1 MKNVISWFQIPVT
14 NFERAVKFYNTILAV
29 DLLESRGMGT
39 QVALFPH
46 DVKNGAVGG
55 ALYRGAGFTP
65 SCDGTVVMLNVG
77 KDFALVLSRIEEA
90 GGRISM
96 AKTSINNSSGFL
108 AYFID
113 TEGNRIGLYSK
124 NELFV
129 IS

>member
-29 DLLESRGMGT
+29 DLLESRGMGA

-46 DVKNGAVGG
+46 DMKNGAVGG
-55 ALYRGAGFTP
+55 ALYHGPGFNP

-77 KDFALVLSRIEEA
+77 KDLALVLSRIEEA

-96 AKTSINNSSGFL
+96 SQTPINNNSGFL

-113 TEGNRIGLYSK
+113 TEGNRVGLYSK
-124 NELFV
+124 NELFA